1 MPEYLLTFEESAGG
15 QTFITRHTIKA
26 EDRQMAKYWF
36 HRTLHD
42 WGWTKT
48 QFGKHCLV
56 HPRRGMH
63 TELEEVRSLD
73 SDEYEVLNKHL
84 PSWPKE

>member
-15 QTFITRHTIKA
+15 QTFITRHTIEA

-36 HRTLHD
+36 HRILHE
-42 WGWTKT
+42 WGWKKT
-48 QFGKHCLV
+48 PFGKHCLEA
-56 HPRRGMH
+56 PNGIH
-63 TELEEVRSLD
+63 TELQEVRSLD

-84 PSWPKE
+84 SSWPKE